1 MNFEFPIMNNR
12 YKKSKGVTL
21 IETLIYVGITA
32 ILVSSIVLLT
42 QVILN
47 TSVRVKTS
55 ITLEENL
62 QFAMVQIV
70 GKIQKAANIS
80 APISGTANS
89 LTLGMTSAP
98 ENPTVFSLSNG
109 AIMMTEGS
117 GQALPVTS
125 NEIEITN
132 LSFTRLDA
140 MSAAV
145 QMQIT
150 GQLRNVSPSIQTT
163 HTISD
168 TIVLRR

>member
-1 MNFEFPIMNNR
+1 MNFELPIMNNQ
-12 YKKSKGVTL
+12 YKKSKGGTL
-21 IETLIYVGITA
+21 IETLLYIGITA
-32 ILVSSIVLLT
+32 ILVSSIILLT

-62 QFAMVQIV
+62 QLAMIQIV
-70 GKIQKAANIS
+70 GKIQKASSIS
-80 APISGTANS
+80 APASGTAS
-89 LTLGMTSAP
+89 GLTLGMVSEP
-98 ENPTVFSLSNG
+98 ENPTIFSLSNG
-109 AIMMTEGS
+109 TIMMTEGA
-117 GQALPVTS
+117 GQALPITS

-140 MSAAV
+140 VSAAV

-150 GQLRNVSPSIQTT
+150 GQLRNVSPSVQTT